1 MPPYPRK
8 KDLPPQNNLLTPVTG
23 AAGQVVSYTPF
34 MLHVCQQYKK
44 MEETWETGR
53 KRNSMN
59 GSYEEEPYDWYSFG
73 IDIINKWENLDKDEL
88 GRFTEAANIERV
100 RRRLQRIYAKSWV
113 ESAKQ
118 TRESNIHTPLDVM
131 MRLREMDEDS
141 NSVNRLKSSA
151 NDRSKGSPGKKFKE
165 SNKKKVSPRNKRKG
179 SPEEMLK
186 PKNPVTAFQYYT
198 REIRNKIRAE
208 NPGINV
214 VALGKLISVRW
225 KNTSTKDRAPYVE
238 KQRADKV
245 RFAKELEVFL
255 SKYPE
260 FAERYEKKRKKNIP
274 NGKVER
280 SKKFKLK
287 QEANK
292 RRVPDGTSVARN
304 EAVVDPSAFNNR
316 KHSSKSTSPSDPV
329 INQTKIL
336 EASDKGTS
344 IFLASTQPS

>member
-34 MLHVCQQYKK
+34 MLHVCQQLKK
-44 MEETWETGR
+44 QEETREAGL
-53 KRNSMN
+53 KHNAMD
-59 GSYEEEPYDWYSFG
+59 GSCEEEQCDSYSFG
-73 IDIINKWENLDKDEL
+73 IDVINKWENMDKVEL
-88 GRFTEAANIERV
+88 NRFSEAANIERV
-100 RRRLQRIYAKSWV
+100 RRRLQRIYAESWV

-118 TRESNIHTPLDVM
+118 TRESNLHTPLDVM
-131 MRLREMDEDS
+131 MRLREMDQDS
-141 NSVNRLKSSA
+141 KPVNRLKNNA
-151 NDRSKGSPGKKFKE
+151 NNRSKSNPGKKLKE
-165 SNKKKVSPRNKRKG
+165 VNKKKSSPRNKRKC

-214 VALGKLISVRW
+214 VDLAKLIGVRW
-225 KNTSTKDRAPYVE
+225 KNTSTEDRAPYIG

-245 RFAKELEVFL
+245 RFTKELEVYL

-260 FAERYEKKRKKNIP
+260 FSERYEKKRKKKTP
-274 NGKVER
+274 NDKVEK
-280 SKKFKLK
+280 SKKHKLK
-287 QEANK
+287 QGAGK
-292 RRVPDGTSVARN
+292 RLISDNASVAHN
-304 EAVVDPSAFNNR
+304 EVAADPIASNNR
-316 KHSSKSTSPSDPV
+316 KSPSKTDPV